1 MEKPPECQ
9 TGSKVEGQQP
19 QLSHTSNRSTLQLLR
34 VWNTRD
40 VPVVLLAKCELP

>member
-19 QLSHTSNRSTLQLLR
+19 RLSHTSNRSSQLLR